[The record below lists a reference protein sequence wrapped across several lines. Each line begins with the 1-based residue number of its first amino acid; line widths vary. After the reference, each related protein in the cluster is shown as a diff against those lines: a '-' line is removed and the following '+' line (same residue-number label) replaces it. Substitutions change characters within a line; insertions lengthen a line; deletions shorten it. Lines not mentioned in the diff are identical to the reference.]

1 MADQGAIFAYSPGA
15 RILAVEDEVAVLVD
29 TDPLA
34 GDVLTALLATNGA
47 AALRSLGSD
56 LAPTVPG
63 VAIVE
68 RKPDG
73 ALARAFGTLGL
84 TIAGPSVS
92 DVDGWSSCRHSIM
105 AGQPTTPW
113 LPIWRGVV
121 LADAVVSRAVDVE
134 EQSAPGGPGVGAG
147 RSEEPGPETSVSA
160 ASAGLGEA
168 GASEKEPTLI
178 SAALR
183 LDSDLVPVGLDPL
196 TDEQSLTSYD
206 HLFGMTQRPPVPAR
220 VDGPAPGGSASPE
233 SAAPAAAASHG
244 AAGRVVTVV
253 AARCPLGHLTS
264 AYSPTC
270 RVCGALVPEQQ
281 PFEAQRPV
289 LGKLVLSSGGVVPL
303 DRPVIMGRNPSLPS
317 GYEGELPHLVKLPDP
332 GRDISSQHL
341 EVRLDFWHVVLRDLR
356 STNGTQVTPRGG
368 GPFRLR
374 PYDPIVIEPGSVV
387 SLAGILSFR
396 YEVSA

>member
-1 MADQGAIFAYSPGA
+1 MPDLGAIFAYSPGA
-15 RILAVEDEVAVLVD
+15 RILAVDGEVAVLVD
-29 TDPLA
+29 AEPQA
-34 GDVLTALLATNGA
+34 EDVLTALLAA
-47 AALRSLGSD
+47 DSPEALRSLGSG
-56 LAPTVPG
+56 LAPTAPG
-63 VAIVE
+63 VAILE
-68 RKPDG
+68 RRPAG
-73 ALARAFGTLGL
+73 ALARAFGTIGL
-84 TIAGPSVS
+84 TMGGESVA
-92 DVDGWSSCRHSIM
+92 DAEGWRACRQSIM
-105 AGQPTTPW
+105 AGRPTTPW

-121 LADAVVSRAVDVE
+121 LADAVLSREVGLE
-134 EQSAPGGPGVGAG
+134 EPPASDGPGVGAG

-168 GASEKEPTLI
+168 GAAEKEPTLI

-206 HLFGMTQRPPVPAR
+206 HLFGMTQRPPAPAR
-220 VDGPAPGGSASPE
+220 VDGPAPGGSARPE
-233 SAAPAAAASHG
+233 SAAPAAAGSNG
-244 AAGRVVTVV
+244 AAGGVVTVV

-270 RVCGALVPEQQ
+270 RVCGASVLEQQ

-341 EVRLDFWHVVLRDLR
+341 EVRLDFWHVILRDLR

-368 GPFRLR
+368 VPFRLR
-374 PYDPIVIEPGSVV
+374 PHDPIVIEPGSVV
-387 SLAGILSFR
+387 SLARVLSFR